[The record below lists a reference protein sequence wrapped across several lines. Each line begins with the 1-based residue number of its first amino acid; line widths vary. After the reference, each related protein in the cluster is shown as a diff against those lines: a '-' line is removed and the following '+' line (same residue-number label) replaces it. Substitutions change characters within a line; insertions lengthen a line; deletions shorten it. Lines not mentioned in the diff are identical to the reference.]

1 MGDLNDGA
9 YAVTTQIVA
18 ATQAIAFDRAA
29 RDTALFHALDV
40 QSDPTIRRDVAYSH
54 VHQGWPEVLDQI
66 WVSEEFV
73 VSSRFALGE
82 VRRVEYFDNHLQE
95 GRDRVRPDHGFVR
108 ALVKLR

>member
-82 VRRVEYFDNHLQE
+82 VRRVEYFNDTCKKAATASARTTASCAPL
-95 GRDRVRPDHGFVR
+95 
-108 ALVKLR
+108 